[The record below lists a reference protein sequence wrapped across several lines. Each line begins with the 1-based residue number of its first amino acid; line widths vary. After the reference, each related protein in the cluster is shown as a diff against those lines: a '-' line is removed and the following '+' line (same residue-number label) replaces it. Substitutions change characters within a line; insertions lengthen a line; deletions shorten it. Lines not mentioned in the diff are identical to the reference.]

1 MADYGLLQGLGAG
14 LQQLGGSIFKSKVLD
29 KLKEE
34 EAVRAEERAVARE
47 AKKVA
52 SQRVIRKGD
61 GTMVRQH
68 LNSQGDL
75 VKEEPVDPYELEKIQ
90 REEQKEK
97 SAAEKEGL
105 TVQGL
110 QQKLKLNEMEL
121 GNYEEDRGLER
132 RVKEANI
139 RQSEAAATRSLRP
152 DYRETVAEIE
162 AADEPSPGML
172 ANQLVDEYEDLQ
184 KEYTSGDDPAMSA
197 QEFREVAQATV
208 LQAARRGVDA
218 RVAFTHALRAF
229 KSNKDKKK
237 AAPVLPTNKF
247 KRD

>member
-90 REEQKEK
+90 REEKKEQAELERAGL
-97 SAAEKEGL
+97 AARLGE
-105 TVQGL
+105 
-110 QQKLKLNEMEL
+110 QKLQLGEREL
-121 GNYEEDRGLER
+121 GDYEEDRSLER
-132 RVKEANI
+132 RAKEANI
-139 RQSEAAATRSLRP
+139 AQSLASAERSRRP

-172 ANQLVDEYEDLQ
+172 ANQLVKEYSDLQ